1 MQVRAAMIAMLA
13 GLSAATAGSAQ
24 PLAPGAVPADV
35 TAQVKAAAP
44 ALTIKAAELK
54 VRDGRRY
61 YDVEGVL
68 PDGQEMELDLLETPN
83 GWTVV
88 EVQRDIAWAA
98 APAAARTAAETAWK
112 GPPPVRVI
120 ESRQTDGAVIYELFA
135 PGRPATPAL
144 EVMVRNGDAKV
155 LSETWPH

>member
-1 MQVRAAMIAMLA
+1 MQVRAAMIATLA
-13 GLSAATAGSAQ
+13 GLSAATAGWTQ
-24 PLAPGAVPADV
+24 PVEPGAVPADV

-88 EVQRDIAWAA
+88 EVQRDIDWAA
-98 APAAARTAAETAWK
+98 VPAPARAAAEPAWK

-120 ESRQTDGAVIYELFA
+120 ESRQTDGAVIYELFTV
-135 PGRPATPAL
+135 GRPAAPAL
-144 EVMVRNGDAKV
+144 EVMVRNGEAKV